1 MKFISSV
8 LLVFLFPLV
17 SVQGADEIQRENGEQ
32 SYDSLSYS
40 QKKELTYSLAR
51 KSFEQ
56 EDYLKAF
63 SIAQLGH
70 KQGFVECSNLLSIL
84 YTDGLGI
91 KRDLG
96 KAAEILSVYADRG
109 DSVIETNLSEIYFS
123 LLDFKKAIEK
133 IKKVVAKAKEEDHLY
148 ADEVLINEMVLKKS
162 EIDDLF
168 RLEKDNK
175 IRIKNRKKSERFSF
189 FEIEVLGLDFKQQ
202 EIFLKFNER
211 KKLIAAKISVSKTE
225 DWIEKSSFEQILDG
239 MYRLVSKKDN
249 YVLYKNKENYIKL
262 EDILEEEI
270 LQITF
275 GEFQSGKSG
284 VLG

>member
-1 MKFISSV
+1 MKFILSV
-8 LLVFLFPLV
+8 FLVFLFPLV
-17 SVQGADEIQRENGEQ
+17 SVQGVDEIQRENGEQ

-123 LLDFKKAIEK
+123 LLDFKKAISRISKVTEK
-133 IKKVVAKAKEEDHLY
+133 ARENDHWY
-148 ADEVLINEMVLKKS
+148 ADEILISEMVLEKS
-162 EIDDLF
+162 ELDDLF
-168 RLEKDNK
+168 RLEKNNK
-175 IRIKNRKKSERFSF
+175 IKIKKDAKSKGFSF

-262 EDILEEEI
+262 EDILEEGI

-275 GEFQSGKSG
+275 GEF
-284 VLG
+284 